1 MVIFAQIN
9 SKMNQLFE
17 KSTRKIKSVPL
28 EFKRYLFDRI
38 NKTNRLIAIKGAR
51 GTGKTTLLLQLAYEH
66 KADEVLYIALDD
78 LFFSENTLY
87 SLAENFVKMGGKIL
101 LLDEVHKYPNWS
113 RELKLIYDDFSNLQ
127 VIFTSSSILD
137 IYKGESDLS
146 RRAVTYSLTEMSF
159 REYLLFKEKID
170 LPVFTLEEIL
180 ENHMEIC
187 VSLIQ
192 QFTPFKYF
200 SEYLRI
206 GNYPYYENNV
216 EEYYQKIRNT
226 VNLILEVDLQE
237 TENLDYQTIAKL
249 KRLLFVISSNVPFTP
264 NIFKIS
270 ESIQLNR
277 NALVR
282 ALQLLDRAELIR
294 STYKQTKSISI
305 LNKPDKIW
313 MHNTNLMYAIS
324 GNQVDTGTVRETFFM
339 QNFSNNHIISLP
351 NKGDVLVDNTFLFEI
366 GGKNKTRKQI
376 LDLDKAFLVKDDIEI
391 GFQNSIPLWLFG
403 FLY

>member
-1 MVIFAQIN
+1 
-9 SKMNQLFE
+9 MNQLFE
-17 KSTRKIKSVPL
+17 KSTRKIKNVPL

-38 NKTNRLIAIKGAR
+38 NKSNRLIAVKGAR

-78 LFFSENTLY
+78 LFFSENTLFV
-87 SLAENFVKMGGKIL
+87 LAENFVKMGGRLL

-113 RELKLIYDDFSNLQ
+113 RELKLIYDDFSDLQ

-146 RRAVTYSLTEMSF
+146 RRAVTYSLSEMSF
-159 REYLLFKEKID
+159 REYLLFYEKID
-170 LPVFTLEEIL
+170 LPVISLEEIL

-187 VSLIQ
+187 VNLTQ

-226 VNLILEVDLQE
+226 VNLILEVDMQA
-237 TENLDYQTIAKL
+237 TENLDYQTITKL

-324 GNQVDTGTVRETFFM
+324 GNQIDIGTVRETFFM
-339 QNFSNNHIISLP
+339 QNFSNNHFISLP

-376 LDLDKAFLVKDDIEI
+376 LDFDKAFLVKDDIEI

-403 FLY
+403 FMY

>member
-1 MVIFAQIN
+1 
-9 SKMNQLFE
+9 MNQLFE
-17 KSTRKIKSVPL
+17 KSTRKIKNVPL

-38 NKTNRLIAIKGAR
+38 NKSNRLIAVKGAR

-87 SLAENFVKMGGKIL
+87 GLAENFVKMGGKLL

-146 RRAVTYSLTEMSF
+146 RRAVTYSLSEMSF

-170 LPVFTLEEIL
+170 LPVFSLEEIL
-180 ENHMEIC
+180 ENHMEMC
-187 VSLIQ
+187 VNLTQ

-226 VNLILEVDLQE
+226 VNLILEVDMQA
-237 TENLDYQTIAKL
+237 TENLDYQTITKL

-324 GNQVDTGTVRETFFM
+324 GNQIDIGTVRETFFM
-339 QNFSNNHIISLP
+339 QNFSDNHTISLP
-351 NKGDVLVDNTFLFEI
+351 NKGDILVDNTFLFEI

-376 LDLDKAFLVKDDIEI
+376 LDFDKAFLVKDDIEI

>member
-1 MVIFAQIN
+1 
-9 SKMNQLFE
+9 MNQLFE
-17 KSTRKIKSVPL
+17 KSTRKIKNVPL

-38 NKTNRLIAIKGAR
+38 NKSNRLIAVKGAR

-87 SLAENFVKMGGKIL
+87 GLAESFVKMGGKLL

-170 LPVFTLEEIL
+170 LPVISLEDIL
-180 ENHMEIC
+180 ENHMEMC
-187 VSLIQ
+187 VTLTQ

-226 VNLILEVDLQE
+226 VNLILEVDMQA
-237 TENLDYQTIAKL
+237 TENLDYQTITKL

-282 ALQLLDRAELIR
+282 TLQLLDRAELIR

-324 GNQVDTGTVRETFFM
+324 SDQIDIGTVRETFFM
-339 QNFSNNHIISLP
+339 QNFSNNHTVSLP
-351 NKGDVLVDNTFLFEI
+351 NKGDILVDNTFLFEI

-376 LDLDKAFLVKDDIEI
+376 IDFDKAFLVKDDIEI

-403 FLY
+403 FMY

>member
-1 MVIFAQIN
+1 
-9 SKMNQLFE
+9 MNQLFE
-17 KSTRKIKSVPL
+17 KSTRKIKNVPL

-38 NKTNRLIAIKGAR
+38 NKSNRLIAVKGAR

-87 SLAENFVKMGGKIL
+87 GLAESFVKMGGKLL

-170 LPVFTLEEIL
+170 LPVISLEDIL
-180 ENHMEIC
+180 ENHMEMC
-187 VSLIQ
+187 VTLTQ

-226 VNLILEVDLQE
+226 VNLILEVDMQA
-237 TENLDYQTIAKL
+237 TENLDYQTITKL

-324 GNQVDTGTVRETFFM
+324 SDQIDIGTVRETFFM
-339 QNFSNNHIISLP
+339 QNFSNNHTVSLP
-351 NKGDVLVDNTFLFEI
+351 NKGDILVDNTFLFEI

-376 LDLDKAFLVKDDIEI
+376 LDFDKAFLVKDDIEI

-403 FLY
+403 FMY